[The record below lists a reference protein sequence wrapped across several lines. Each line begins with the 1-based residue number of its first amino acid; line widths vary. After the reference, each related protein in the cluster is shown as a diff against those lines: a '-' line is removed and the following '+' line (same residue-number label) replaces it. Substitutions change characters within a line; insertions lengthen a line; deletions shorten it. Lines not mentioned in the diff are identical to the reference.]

1 MERFPKSRIRDSSA
15 LCSTNYKT
23 SENCEGAHGIS
34 VVDWSDVYSGANW
47 TVAAY
52 NCGTSSEYDCERALQ
67 LIVPR
72 LQGFYELVQKH

>member
-1 MERFPKSRIRDSSA
+1 MERFPKSRIEIER
-15 LCSTNYKT
+15 LVLHELQT

-52 NCGTSSEYDCERALQ
+52 NCGTSSEYDCDRALQ
-67 LIVPR
+67 VIVPR
-72 LQGFYELVQKH
+72 FQGFYELVQKH

>member
-1 MERFPKSRIRDSSA
+1 MMERSPKTRIEIER
-15 LCSTNYKT
+15 LVLHELQT

>member
-1 MERFPKSRIRDSSA
+1 MERFPKSRTEIES
-15 LCSTNYKT
+15 LVLHELQT
-23 SENCEGAHGIS
+23 SENCEGALGIS

-52 NCGTSSEYDCERALQ
+52 NCGTSSDYDCERALQ

-72 LQGFYELVQKH
+72 FQGFYELVQKH